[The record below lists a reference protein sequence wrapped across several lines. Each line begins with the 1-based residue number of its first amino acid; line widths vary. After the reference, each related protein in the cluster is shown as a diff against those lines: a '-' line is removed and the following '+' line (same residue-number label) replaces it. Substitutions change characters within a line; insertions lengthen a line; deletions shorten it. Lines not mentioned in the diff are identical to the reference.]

1 MHISPWN
8 RYQPC
13 HSPNWCP
20 SEMDINPP
28 WLVTSH
34 ITSWTLHLVTHTYIS
49 WTKENINKNIGI
61 SWVSY
66 SGIYTT
72 STLKASRMNVNPGGS
87 QAQMRD
93 GWFQQNGKRIIQPMI
108 FPADHPTFPNQP
120 KGLWHVLAKWGID
133 TWHLSCGKCKKCE
146 LPGDAPSHTSAV
158 PDSTPPLGWNTAP
171 LCFSSQNSTPLPFPN
186 STLASSQSPTP
197 LSLLELPWMWN
208 SSHTYTQGWLEVCIV
223 QGQCTLSNDPDCSRV

>member
-1 MHISPWN
+1 MECLHPSRKHQLCPGSASDSHVDQFLTITPFLPQEIAIDSYSTLHKKANTFNMHISPWN

-49 WTKENINKNIGI
+49 WTMENINKNIGI

-133 TWHLSCGKCKKCE
+133 TWHLSCAKCKKCE
-146 LPGDAPSHTSAV
+146 LSGDAPSHTSAV
-158 PDSTPPLGWNTAP
+158 PDSTPPLG
-171 LCFSSQNSTPLPFPN
+171 
-186 STLASSQSPTP
+186 
-197 LSLLELPWMWN
+197 
-208 SSHTYTQGWLEVCIV
+208 
-223 QGQCTLSNDPDCSRV
+223 